1 MREREPDGEGQKG
14 RIDPVLR
21 WDEVEFRADGR
32 EPPEDPPPDWQERR
46 RIWPWA
52 ALALVA
58 LAVAL
63 AVFRQP
69 LAEALWPDTRVQRL
83 LDDAEAALKRGRLT
97 AEDGSGARERFEAAQ
112 ALDSDRIE
120 ARTGLV
126 RVGYAALQQA
136 QAATRENRLEEA
148 HQYLELARDLQ
159 VPRANINLAAEQLR
173 TKEKESQSGGV
184 DALLQQAQDAQ
195 AAAKPD
201 GPDPAAALPLY
212 QRVLEL
218 ESNQTEALEGR
229 EDALSDLLKRAE
241 ERLKAGDVTQAAE
254 LIAQARR
261 FDAGH
266 ADLPEAQATLASTL
280 EQRRQ
285 QADKDLR
292 SGRREEALTGYQA
305 VIEAKPDDA
314 AARQGIERI
323 AAAYAQDASRKAADF
338 DFDQARVALD
348 KAIAI
353 APQSPAVKEAEQH
366 LSRARQS
373 QARLGSPASPHE
385 RERRVQTLLAEMA
398 QAEERGDWLSPPG
411 ESAYDKLRA
420 AQALAPGNGAVRQA
434 AARLLP
440 GVQRC
445 FEDELRDNRVRRAQA
460 CQQAWQTL
468 QPRDPRLAGTR
479 RRLAEKWV
487 AVGNERLG
495 AGDVNF
501 AANALREAQTLDAYA
516 PGVADFAVRV
526 RTAQAGGN

>member
-1 MREREPDGEGQKG
+1 MREREPDREGQKG

-21 WDEVEFRADGR
+21 WDEVEFRADGP
-32 EPPEDPPPDWQERR
+32 EPPEDPPPVWQDR
-46 RIWPWA
+46 RIWRWA
-52 ALALVA
+52 ALLLVA
-58 LAVAL
+58 LAVVL
-63 AVFRQP
+63 IVFREP

-83 LDDAEAALKRGRLT
+83 LDEAEAALKQGRLT
-97 AEDGSGARERFEAAQ
+97 AEDGSGARERFEAVQ

-136 QAATRENRLEEA
+136 QTATRENRLEEA
-148 HQYLELARDLQ
+148 RQYLELARELQ
-159 VPRANINLAAEQLR
+159 VPRANINLAAEQLKA
-173 TKEKESQSGGV
+173 KEAEKNGGV
-184 DALLQQAQDAQ
+184 DALLRQAQDAQ
-195 AAAKPD
+195 AAAKP
-201 GPDPAAALPLY
+201 GGSDPAAALPLY

-218 ESNQTEALEGR
+218 ESNQVEALEGR
-229 EDALSDLLKRAE
+229 EDALSDLLQRAE

-261 FDAGH
+261 YDAGH
-266 ADLPEAQATLASTL
+266 VDLPEAQATLANTL
-280 EQRRQ
+280 EQRKQ

-292 SGRREEALTGYQA
+292 AGRRDAALAGYQA

-314 AARQGIERI
+314 AAKQGIERI

-338 DFDQARVALD
+338 DFDQARAALD
-348 KAIAI
+348 KAVAI
-353 APQSPAVKEAEQH
+353 APQSSAVKEAEQN
-366 LSRARQS
+366 LARSRQS
-373 QARLGSPASPHE
+373 QARLGSPTSLYE

-398 QAEERGDWLSPPG
+398 QAETRGDWMTPPG
-411 ESAYDKLRA
+411 ASAYDKLRA
-420 AQALAPGNGAVRQA
+420 AQALAPESGAVRQA

-440 GVQRC
+440 SVQQC
-445 FEDELRDNRVRRAQA
+445 FENELRDNRVRRAQD

-468 QPRDPRLAGTR
+468 QPRDPKLTEAR

-487 AVGNERLG
+487 AVGDERLG

-501 AANALREAQTLDAYA
+501 AANALREAQALDANA